1 MSTVATKSL
10 LLSQPKAGQ
19 GEGVPVVTLPH
30 TTISTLN
37 TDGGPALSVTKVEIP
52 GVDPS
57 TVEVEFEGANITVR
71 CEKGHLT
78 VPVQPGT
85 DTSKIKAD
93 ILWGVLTLSVPLPEI
108 PAARPIKVS
117 IMDTVKKAPAKFT
130 EEA

>member
-1 MSTVATKSL
+1 
-10 LLSQPKAGQ
+10 
-19 GEGVPVVTLPH
+19 
-30 TTISTLN
+30 
-37 TDGGPALSVTKVEIP
+37 
-52 GVDPS
+52 VDPS